1 MATGVRHYIC
11 SLLIVASPLILIL
24 LVAPSIAQASEWSDP
39 VCLTPHLGG
48 VVSFDVA
55 QGDDGNFHVVY
66 GAEDNFTDV
75 YYLSLSSDGTQLVG
89 PVIISNGGYLFPPSI
104 SFGPLGYVHVLC
116 GSQEDLSIQYLRI
129 DPSDGNVMKR
139 IPISEDVSSVGTSA
153 IDVTDNGDVFIVWAE
168 RQSELRLT
176 SIRHDGSLNVSRK
189 KLTMDAQLPRFPSI
203 SVSPN
208 QSLHIVWMRG
218 TLGTLGEVYYQAYDH
233 SGTPRDSAFNISTI
247 DYTESS
253 NPDIS
258 RVDANGLIVAWND
271 YVEGLPREPK
281 LSTGWMKRI
290 SFDRPMSEEISLSP
304 ENMMI
309 GIPRISEGSTD
320 GVYASWNE
328 KGEED
333 VIIGK
338 YRRIQE
344 GYSDTNITFFD
355 ESDDPNIPL
364 PVASIV
370 LELRNGNHLVFYI
383 GEGGTVEVYSSR
395 LYYRYLTVTFPDL
408 CFSEPLNV
416 SNERP
421 STNQPVQLGAVIK
434 NVGVVKASNARLV
447 IRARDRDGFENL
459 IAIESIPTLLPGQSH
474 FMRYQWVARTG
485 NHILVYTIKGCE
497 PAEFVTWNNTAE
509 IAFINVSAIPIIQID
524 DPPSMTVLGG
534 VVNVS
539 GRAWDLDWDPLSF
552 QYRIDN
558 GRWVPFDGGPEWS
571 FSFVTNVLTD
581 ERHSIGV
588 RCWDGQDH
596 SNVDVLDFFV
606 NNAVD
611 DPDQTFLIVDTW
623 PSDTITINT
632 ITEIEFGVTTWTYF
646 NRVITYEWSMNE
658 TEVAADAS
666 TFTLNSSYYTNG
678 SYTLTV
684 SCSDGEQEL
693 EHEWDLTIEVPPA
706 DTIPPDDPVNENE
719 PPNPFW
725 ALIALVVIFVIGS
738 LSFYIWKR
746 NST

>member
-1 MATGVRHYIC
+1 MVTGVRHYIC

-66 GAEDNFTDV
+66 GAEDNHTDV

-153 IDVTDNGDVFIVWAE
+153 IDVTDKGDVFIVWAE

-203 SVSPN
+203 SVSPT

-218 TLGTLGEVYYQAYDH
+218 TLGTLGEVYYQAYDY

-281 LSTGWMKRI
+281 LSTGWMKKI

-370 LELRNGNHLVFYI
+370 LELPNGNHLVFYI

-395 LYYRYLTVTFPDL
+395 LYYRFLMVTFPDL

-416 SNERP
+416 SDERP
-421 STNQPVQLGAVIK
+421 STNQPVQLESVIK
-434 NVGVVKASNARLV
+434 NVGVVTASNARLV
-447 IRARDRDGFENL
+447 ISVRDRDRFENL

-474 FMRYQWVARTG
+474 SIRYQWVARTG
-485 NHILVYTIKGCE
+485 NHTLVYTIKGCE
-497 PAEFVTWNNTAE
+497 PAEMVTWNNTAE

-558 GRWVPFDGGPEWS
+558 GGWTPFAGGPEWR
-571 FSFVTNVLTD
+571 FSFDSNNLSN
-581 ERHSIGV
+581 ESHSITV
-588 RCWDGQDH
+588 KCWDGQH
-596 SNVDVLDFFV
+596 YSNEDVVDFFI
-606 NNAVD
+606 NNAVG
-611 DPDQTFLIVDTW
+611 DPNQTFLILDSWPMDTV
-623 PSDTITINT
+623 TINT
-632 ITEIEFGVTTWTYF
+632 VTEIEFGIRTWSYY
-646 NRVITYEWSMNE
+646 NRVITYEWSINE
-658 TEVAADAS
+658 TQMAADTS
-666 TFTLNSSYYTNG
+666 TFTFNSSYYVNG
-678 SYTLTV
+678 TYILVV
-684 SCSDGEQEL
+684 SCFDGEKEL
-693 EHEWDLTIEVPPA
+693 VHEWRAMVEIKPVDI
-706 DTIPPDDPVNENE
+706 IPPDDPGTNH
-719 PPNPFW
+719 
-725 ALIALVVIFVIGS
+725 ALPSSYWVLIVILIIIIIVSMSI
-738 LSFYIWKR
+738 YVWKR
-746 NST
+746 NPT